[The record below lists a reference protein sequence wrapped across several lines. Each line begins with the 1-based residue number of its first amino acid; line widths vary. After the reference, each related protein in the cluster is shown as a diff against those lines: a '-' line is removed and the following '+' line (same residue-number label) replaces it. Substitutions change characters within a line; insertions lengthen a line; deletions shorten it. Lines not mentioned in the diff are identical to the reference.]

1 VGFVGA
7 GFKLGSAAIGL
18 FVILQYAKLA
28 PFDFAAGLLGATLAL
43 LSGPINTG
51 LLVFLL
57 PLFERFFMV
66 TTIMRL
72 QELGNINLPLI
83 RELILKAPG
92 TYNHSVAVGTLSERA
107 AEAIGLNPVFARV
120 ACFYHD
126 IGKSIHPEYFV
137 ENQRGQNI
145 HDRIGPEESVTLV
158 VEHVTEGIR
167 MARAAKLPS
176 AMVDIIPQH
185 HGTKLL
191 TFFHEKAK
199 ANATTPDEIDESRF
213 RYPGPKPQS
222 KMAAIIM
229 LADAVEAAARTLS
242 DHSQEKLLEL
252 IQKIVATTTEDGQL
266 SECDIT
272 LAEID
277 RIAFNFLETLSSIY
291 HARITYPGFEFGR
304 TQESAS

>member
-1 VGFVGA
+1 
-7 GFKLGSAAIGL
+7 
-18 FVILQYAKLA
+18 
-28 PFDFAAGLLGATLAL
+28 
-43 LSGPINTG
+43 
-51 LLVFLL
+51 
-57 PLFERFFMV
+57 
-66 TTIMRL
+66 
-72 QELGNINLPLI
+72 
-83 RELILKAPG
+83 
-92 TYNHSVAVGTLSERA
+92 
-107 AEAIGLNPVFARV
+107 
-120 ACFYHD
+120 
-126 IGKSIHPEYFV
+126 
-137 ENQRGQNI
+137 
-145 HDRIGPEESVTLV
+145 
-158 VEHVTEGIR
+158 